1 MTKAQKWLRIN
12 GITIG
17 GDAEQEITA
26 DIEYATPGVTV
37 PATSTDYEIDVTM
50 TFANAKAYALVADQ
64 DCTVKTNSTSS
75 PAETLTLKAN
85 QALVWCENDPAASH
99 FLSVNLTKI
108 YVTCTPETIVKFGHA
123 SDITPA

>member
-1 MTKAQKWLRIN
+1 MTKAQKWLRV
-12 GITIG
+12 GGAMIG
-17 GDAEQEITA
+17 GDAEQEINA
-26 DIEYATPGVTV
+26 DVEVVTPGITV
-37 PATSTDYEIDVTM
+37 PASSTDYEIDVTM
-50 TFANAKAYALVADQ
+50 TFANAKAYAIVANK

-99 FLSVNLTKI
+99 FLSVTLTKI
-108 YVTCTPETIVKFGHA
+108 YVTTTDETVIKFGHA